1 MQIFRTL
8 KHWKAR
14 FSHLVLDF
22 PLRDTLL
29 MLWQRFR
36 EDHLA
41 LTASS
46 LTLTTLMAMVP
57 FFVLILAIFT
67 AFPMFGRLR
76 QALESWMVESLI
88 PPAIAQP
95 VLEGLMNFASHAGKL
110 GTVSMLLF
118 VLTVFSLMSGINQ
131 HLNAIWR
138 VRKLRPLGQR
148 ILIFWAAATIGPV
161 LFGGSIVTTSYL
173 LSLSRGWVTGF
184 PVVTPD
190 GLQLLIDLI
199 EFSLMALSFAA
210 LYHLVPNTQ
219 VRWSHA
225 FAGGVFAAA
234 GITAGQQLIGWYLK
248 SVPSISVVYGT
259 FAAVPIL
266 LIWLYLIWIV
276 ILLGAVIAAYL
287 PSLLDGLRRHGKG
300 MGWQMQLA
308 IELLRRLHQAQ
319 QTPRRGACLEELARG
334 LRVEAPQL
342 ESILEEMAALDWV
355 ARLDEGG
362 ARWVLI
368 APIASTRMQPLIER
382 WLLPRSPQLDA
393 LWRYPPEEVTLA
405 DVLHPPRLMP

>member
-1 MQIFRTL
+1 MQILRTL
-8 KHWKAR
+8 NHWKAR

-57 FFVLILAIFT
+57 FFVLMLAIFT

-76 QALESWMVESLI
+76 HAIESWMVDSLI

-95 VLEGLMNFASHAGKL
+95 VLEGLMSFASHAGKL

-138 VRKLRPLGQR
+138 VRKPRPLGQR
-148 ILIFWAAATIGPV
+148 ILIFWAAAPVGPV
-161 LFGGSIVTTSYL
+161 RLGGSVVTTSYL
-173 LSLSRGWVTGF
+173 LSLSRGWVTGI
-184 PVVTPD
+184 PVVTPG
-190 GLQLLIDLI
+190 GLQVLIDLI
-199 EFSLMALSFAA
+199 EFGLMALSFAA
-210 LYHLVPNTQ
+210 LYHFVPNTQ

-225 FAGGVFAAA
+225 LAGGVFTAA
-234 GITAGQQLIGWYLK
+234 GITTGQQLIGWYLK

-266 LIWLYLIWIV
+266 LIWLYLTWIV
-276 ILLGAVIAAYL
+276 ILLGAVVAAYL
-287 PSLLDGLRRHGKG
+287 PSLLDGLRRHGQG
-300 MGWQMQLA
+300 RGWQLQLA
-308 IELLRRLHQAQ
+308 IELLRRLHQSQ
-319 QTPRRGACLEELARG
+319 QEPRRGATLQELSCG
-334 LRVEAPQL
+334 LRVESPQL
-342 ESILEEMAALDWV
+342 ESVLEDMAALDWV
-355 ARLDEGG
+355 ARLDEDN

-368 APIASTRMQPLIER
+368 APVAQTRMQPLIER
-382 WLLPRSPQLDA
+382 WLLPRTPQLEV
-393 LWRYPPEEVTLA
+393 LWRHPPEEVTLA
-405 DVLHPPRLMP
+405 DVLHSPYGP

>member
-1 MQIFRTL
+1 MQILRTL
-8 KHWKAR
+8 NHWKAR

-57 FFVLILAIFT
+57 FFVLMLAIFT

-76 QALESWMVESLI
+76 HAIESWMVDSLI

-95 VLEGLMNFASHAGKL
+95 VLEGLM
-110 GTVSMLLF
+110 F

-138 VRKLRPLGQR
+138 VRKPRPLGQR
-148 ILIFWAAATIGPV
+148 ILIFWAAATVGPV
-161 LFGGSIVTTSYL
+161 LLGGSIVTTSYL
-173 LSLSRGWVTGF
+173 LSLSRGWVTGI
-184 PVVTPD
+184 PVVTPG
-190 GLQLLIDLI
+190 GLQVLIDLI
-199 EFSLMALSFAA
+199 EFGLMALSFAA
-210 LYHLVPNTQ
+210 LYHFVPNTQ

-225 FAGGVFAAA
+225 LAGGVFTAA
-234 GITAGQQLIGWYLK
+234 GITTGQQLIGWYLK

-266 LIWLYLIWIV
+266 LIWLYLTWIV
-276 ILLGAVIAAYL
+276 ILLGAVVAAYL
-287 PSLLDGLRRHGKG
+287 PSLLDGLRRHGQG
-300 MGWQMQLA
+300 RGWQLQLA
-308 IELLRRLHQAQ
+308 IELLRRLHQSQ
-319 QTPRRGACLEELARG
+319 QEPRRGATLQELSCG
-334 LRVEAPQL
+334 LRVESPQL
-342 ESILEEMAALDWV
+342 ESVLEDMAALDWV
-355 ARLDEGG
+355 ARLDEDN

-368 APIASTRMQPLIER
+368 APVAQTRMQPLIER
-382 WLLPRSPQLDA
+382 WLLPRTPQLEV
-393 LWRYPPEEVTLA
+393 LWRHPPEEVTLA
-405 DVLHPPRLMP
+405 DVLHSPYGP